1 MTKVIVTKANV
12 SKANV
17 SKAIGRLTAA
27 IAALAAAMCLQVSS
41 SQAQYYGDAPWC
53 AVLQIGTGSVTWQC
67 YYRTVEECVPNVLAG
82 NRGSCSLNPYFTAAR
97 APAAT
102 AYPARHRRQH
112 G

>member
-1 MTKVIVTKANV
+1 MSKVIVTKTMV
-12 SKANV
+12 
-17 SKAIGRLTAA
+17 RLTAA
-27 IAALAAAMCLQVSS
+27 IAAVAAALCLQVSA

-53 AVLQIGTGSVTWQC
+53 AVLDVGTGSVTWHC

-82 NRGSCSLNPYFTAAR
+82 NRGFCNLNPYFTASR

-102 AYPARHRRQH
+102 PARHKRQH